1 MRTLTE
7 VFAPGE
13 PTLPEGLRTLVVSPD
28 RIVEPGVTVRA
39 SFAFYNMGGAAA
51 TGLRVR
57 FTHPEGLRYLAGSA
71 KIDDQPLDEAR
82 DEATVLSAN
91 GADIGEVPPGVER
104 RISLSFVVA
113 PTIENGRTIQLQ
125 AALAS
130 FETDVIGSNVVT
142 LTARSRPDL
151 GNPATVASIE
161 AVRGAEPGEDV
172 RVAARIYNAG
182 QSSAH
187 NVTVVLP
194 VPDRTRYVAGSARV
208 DGRPIVTDDRGDP
221 FGFAHAPI
229 AAATLAPGVTL
240 TIEYRATIDSPLD
253 NETKIFVYGAV
264 AAEETP
270 EFELDRAELTVHSA
284 PRFDDERTSLLADSE
299 GDVEP
304 GRRIRL
310 ALSGYNAGTCAAAD
324 VKLRIDL
331 PDGLQYAPG
340 SRAIDGRSVGESEAA
355 GLFSFDRVPAGER
368 VEVSL
373 DAYVV
378 SPAVDG
384 AALRVAA
391 SLGYGGS
398 TRRFERTFTVRAEP
412 RFAPARNTLSL
423 DGSASVAPGSIARFL
438 VSVVNDGT
446 TVANGAQVLLT
457 ADAGLGVLRFIG
469 VDGEES
475 RVQNN
480 TLDLGDLAPN
490 VPREFVLLA
499 SVASPIADR
508 GELRVSAEL
517 RVRESGTLNL
527 GSVTLVTRSRP
538 RFSPQ
543 SSRLALVTSE
553 SLRPNRSTDI
563 AIAIENEGT
572 DLARDVRLA
581 LDLPADVRIES
592 VDGATRSG
600 DTILFG
606 DVPAGARADATL
618 RVRLTRFVPRGSA
631 IAIGGRVSGVGLLPF
646 ALDPL
651 TIPTLAEADFSH
663 NASLRTQPF
672 ETVDAGEPMYFV
684 LAVRNT
690 GDGPAA
696 QVTIRVALPEHTAY
710 VPGST
715 AVNDVPLLDASGG
728 SVLWSKAGL
737 SLEDVGPGV
746 EILVRWCAIVNTP
759 LVAGTLIAAHADLTW
774 DGTGSTHISSPA
786 VRVRSTPQF
795 AVRASGLPFSVAG
808 VAPRASDFVSEHEHQ
823 PGTLPAAPIALPR
836 PFPVVARPE
845 AQGPSPS
852 APVDAEDA
860 RFAPA
865 DGPEP
870 LTEGPVPPAA
880 SAQKIVVEPDAPAEP
895 LAPPAPL
902 PPIAAPVFVSHLDLS
917 REAVERA
924 LAFIDQADYGGLV
937 SHLFVVRSF
946 FPDGVFG
953 LDGEVTPKFGA
964 QRDALRSV
972 LDRLFIKLRLPR
984 YALTAKDLE
993 DRPSRDALME
1003 LIGAMR
1009 NARSMRD
1016 GGQPP
1021 QAATVRISGPV
1032 DRDRIV
1038 SRLTSL
1044 ESEAL
1049 GSALPWLVLAE
1060 FLGTTITV
1068 DGATS
1073 EVLGSY
1079 RSALIA
1085 AFANV
1090 SALPLEEFHRVLAES
1105 SNPGLDAKLA
1115 DVKAALRASLEA
1127 TATTSDA
1134 R

>member
-28 RIVEPGVTVRA
+28 RVVEPGVTVRA
-39 SFAFYNMGGAAA
+39 TFAFYNMGGAAA

-57 FTHPEGLRYLAGSA
+57 FTHPDGLRYLVGSA
-71 KIDDQPLDEAR
+71 KIDDQPLDEPHG
-82 DEATVLSAN
+82 EATLLSAN
-91 GADIGEVPPGVER
+91 GADIGDVPPGVER
-104 RISLSFVVA
+104 RISVSFVVA
-113 PTIENGRTIQLQ
+113 PTIENGRTIALQ

-130 FETDVIGSNVVT
+130 YETDVIGSNVVT

-151 GNPATVASIE
+151 GNSATVASIE
-161 AVRGAEPGEDV
+161 AVRVAEPGEDV
-172 RVAARIYNAG
+172 RIAARVYNAG

-187 NVTVVLP
+187 ELTVVLP
-194 VPDRTRYVAGSARV
+194 VPDRTTYVVGSARI
-208 DGRPIVTDDRGDP
+208 DGRPVLTDDRGDP

-229 AAATLAPGVTL
+229 AATSLSPGATLTV
-240 TIEYRATIDSPLD
+240 EYRATIDSPLD
-253 NETKIFVYGAV
+253 NDTKVFVYGAV
-264 AAEETP
+264 AAEEVP
-270 EFELDRAELTVHSA
+270 EFELARAELTVRSA
-284 PRFDDERTSLLADSE
+284 ARFDDERSALFADAE

-304 GRRIRL
+304 GRRIRIAL
-310 ALSGYNAGTCAAAD
+310 AGYNAGTCAADD
-324 VKLRIDL
+324 VKLRVEL
-331 PDGLQYAPG
+331 PDGLRYAPG
-340 SRAIDGRSVGESEAA
+340 SRSIDGRSVGESEVS
-355 GLFSFDRVPAGER
+355 GLFTFERVPAGER

-384 AALRVAA
+384 GQLRVLATLA
-391 SLGYGGS
+391 YGGGS
-398 TRRFERTFTVRAEP
+398 RTFDRTFTVRAEP
-412 RFAPARNTLSL
+412 RFSPARNTLSL
-423 DGSASVAPGSIARFL
+423 DGSSSVLPGSIARYL
-438 VSVVNDGT
+438 VTLVNDGT
-446 TVANGAQVLLT
+446 TSTSAAQLLLT
-457 ADAGLGVLRFIG
+457 ADAGLGILRFLG
-469 VDGEES
+469 ADGEES

-480 TLDLGDLAPN
+480 TIDLGELVPN
-490 VPREFVLLA
+490 VPREIVLLGT
-499 SVASPIADR
+499 VATPIADR
-508 GELRVSAEL
+508 AELRVSAEL
-517 RVRESGTLNL
+517 RTREGGNL
-527 GSVTLVTRSRP
+527 GLGTVTLITRSRP

-543 SSRLALVTSE
+543 SSRLALVANE
-553 SLRPNRSTDI
+553 ALRPNRSTDI
-563 AIAIENEGT
+563 AVAIENEGT
-572 DLARDVRLA
+572 DVARDLRLT
-581 LDLPADVRIES
+581 LDLPADLRIES

-600 DTILFG
+600 DAILFG

-631 IAIGGRVSGVGLLPF
+631 ISLGGRISGVGLLPF
-646 ALDPL
+646 SVDPL
-651 TIPTLAEADFSH
+651 TIPTLAEADFAH

-696 QVTIRVALPEHTAY
+696 RVNIRVALPEHTAY

-715 AVNDVPLLDASGG
+715 AVNDVPLLDSAGG
-728 SVLWSKAGL
+728 SVLWSKNGL
-737 SLEDVGPGV
+737 ALEDVGPGV
-746 EILVRWCAIVNTP
+746 EILARWCAIVNTP
-759 LVAGTLIAAHADLTW
+759 LVTGTLIAAHADVQW
-774 DGTGSTHISSPA
+774 DGIGATQVSSA
-786 VRVRSTPQF
+786 VVRVRSTPQF

-808 VAPRASDFVSEHEHQ
+808 VAPRASDFVHEPEHV
-823 PGTLPAAPIALPR
+823 PGSLPAAPIPLPR
-836 PFPVVARPE
+836 PFPVAARPD
-845 AQGPSPS
+845 APPPPPP

-865 DGPEP
+865 GLSDSGAESAPPPQAVSVASDAPTEP
-870 LTEGPVPPAA
+870 LP
-880 SAQKIVVEPDAPAEP
+880 
-895 LAPPAPL
+895 PPAPL
-902 PPIAAPVFVSHLDLS
+902 PPIANAVFVSHLDLS
-917 REAVERA
+917 RESVERS

-946 FPDGVFG
+946 FPEGVYG

-964 QRDALRSV
+964 ERDALRSV

-993 DRPSRDALME
+993 DRSSRNVLME
-1003 LIGAMR
+1003 LVGAMR
-1009 NARSMRD
+1009 SARSSSD
-1016 GGQPP
+1016 AVP
-1021 QAATVRISGPV
+1021 QQDVDVRISGAI

-1044 ESEAL
+1044 ESEPL

-1068 DGATS
+1068 DGAAS
-1073 EVLGSY
+1073 EALGTY
-1079 RSALIA
+1079 RTALIA

-1127 TATTSDA
+1127 TATVSDA

>member
-13 PTLPEGLRTLVVSPD
+13 PPLPEGLRTLVVSPD

-39 SFAFYNMGGAAA
+39 TFAFYNMGGAAA

-57 FTHPEGLRYLAGSA
+57 FTHPDGLRYIVGSA
-71 KIDDQPLDEAR
+71 KIDDQPLDEPR
-82 DEATVLSAN
+82 GEATLLSAN
-91 GADIGEVPPGVER
+91 GADIGDVPPGVER
-104 RISLSFVVA
+104 RISVSFVVA
-113 PTIENGRTIQLQ
+113 PTIENGRTIALQ

-130 FETDVIGSNVVT
+130 YETDVIGSNVVT

-161 AVRGAEPGEDV
+161 AVRVAEPGEDV
-172 RVAARIYNAG
+172 RIAARIYNAG

-187 NVTVVLP
+187 ELTVVLP
-194 VPDRTRYVAGSARV
+194 VPDRTTYVVGSARI
-208 DGRPIVTDDRGDP
+208 DGRPVVTDDRGDP

-229 AAATLAPGVTL
+229 AATSLSPGATLTV
-240 TIEYRATIDSPLD
+240 EYRATIDSPLD
-253 NETKIFVYGAV
+253 NDTKIFVYGAV
-264 AAEETP
+264 AAEEVP
-270 EFELDRAELTVHSA
+270 EFELARAELTVRSA
-284 PRFDDERTSLLADSE
+284 ARFDDERTALFADAE

-304 GRRIRL
+304 GRRIRIAL
-310 ALSGYNAGTCAAAD
+310 AGYNAGTCAAED
-324 VKLRIDL
+324 VKLRLEL
-331 PDGLQYAPG
+331 PDGLRYAPG
-340 SRAIDGRSVGESEAA
+340 SRSIDGRSVGESDTS
-355 GLFSFDRVPAGER
+355 GLFTFERVPAGER
-368 VEVSL
+368 LEVSL

-384 AALRVAA
+384 GLLRVLATLA
-391 SLGYGGS
+391 YDGGS
-398 TRRFERTFTVRAEP
+398 RAFDRAFTVRAEA
-412 RFAPARNTLSL
+412 RFSPARNTLAL
-423 DGSASVAPGSIARFL
+423 DGSSSVVPGSIARFL
-438 VSVVNDGT
+438 VTLVNDGT
-446 TVANGAQVLLT
+446 TSTSAAQVLLT
-457 ADAGLGVLRFIG
+457 ADAGLGILRFLG
-469 VDGEES
+469 ADGEES

-480 TLDLGDLAPN
+480 TIDLGELAPN
-490 VPREFVLLA
+490 ASREIVLLGT
-499 SVASPIADR
+499 VATPIADR
-508 GELRVSAEL
+508 AELRVSAEL
-517 RVRESGTLNL
+517 RTREGGTLGL
-527 GSVTLVTRSRP
+527 GTVTLVTRSRP

-543 SSRLALVTSE
+543 SSRLALVANE
-553 SLRPNRSTDI
+553 SLRPNRSIDI
-563 AIAIENEGT
+563 AVAIENEGT
-572 DLARDVRLA
+572 DVARDLRLT
-581 LDLPADVRIES
+581 LDLPADLRIES

-600 DTILFG
+600 DAILFG

-631 IAIGGRVSGVGLLPF
+631 ISLGGRISGVGLLPF
-646 ALDPL
+646 SVDPL
-651 TIPTLAEADFSH
+651 TIPTLAEADFAH

-696 QVTIRVALPEHTAY
+696 RVTVRVALPEHTAY

-715 AVNDVPLLDASGG
+715 AVNDVPLLDSAGG
-728 SVLWSKAGL
+728 SVLWSKNGL
-737 SLEDVGPGV
+737 ALEDVGPGV
-746 EILVRWCAIVNTP
+746 EILARWCAIVNTP
-759 LVAGTLIAAHADLTW
+759 LVTGTLIAAHADVQW
-774 DGTGSTHISSPA
+774 DGIGATQVSSA
-786 VRVRSTPQF
+786 VVRVRSTPQF
-795 AVRASGLPFSVAG
+795 AVRANGLPFSVAG
-808 VAPRASDFVSEHEHQ
+808 VAPRASDFVHEPEYV
-823 PGTLPAAPIALPR
+823 PGSLPAAPIPLPR
-836 PFPVVARPE
+836 PFPVAARPE
-845 AQGPSPS
+845 APTPPPP

-865 DGPEP
+865 GVSEP
-870 LTEGPVPPAA
+870 SLESASPARA
-880 SAQKIVVEPDAPAEP
+880 VVVANDKPTDALP
-895 LAPPAPL
+895 PPAPL
-902 PPIAAPVFVSHLDLS
+902 PPISNAVFVSHLDLS
-917 REAVERA
+917 RESVERS

-946 FPDGVFG
+946 FPEGVYG

-964 QRDALRSV
+964 ERDALRSV

-993 DRPSRDALME
+993 DRSSRNALME
-1003 LIGAMR
+1003 LVGAMR
-1009 NARSMRD
+1009 SARSTSD
-1016 GGQPP
+1016 AVPP
-1021 QAATVRISGPV
+1021 QDVAVRISGAI

-1044 ESEAL
+1044 ESEPL

-1068 DGATS
+1068 DGAAS
-1073 EVLGSY
+1073 DALGTY
-1079 RSALIA
+1079 RTALIA

-1127 TATTSDA
+1127 TATVSDA

>member
-13 PTLPEGLRTLVVSPD
+13 PTLPEGLRTLVISPD

-57 FTHPEGLRYLAGSA
+57 FTHPDGLRYLAGSA
-71 KIDDQPLDEAR
+71 KIDDQPLDEPR
-82 DEATVLSAN
+82 DEATLLSPN

-142 LTARSRPDL
+142 LTTRSRPDL

-161 AVRGAEPGEDV
+161 AVRAAEPGEDV

-187 NVTVVLP
+187 DVTVVLP
-194 VPDRTRYVAGSARV
+194 VPDRTRYVAGSARI

-221 FGFAHAPI
+221 FGFAYAPI
-229 AAATLAPGVTL
+229 AASSFAPGATL

-264 AAEETP
+264 AAEEIP

-284 PRFDDERTSLLADSE
+284 PRFDDERTSLFADAE

-310 ALSGYNAGTCAAAD
+310 ALAGYNAGTCAADD

-331 PDGLQYAPG
+331 PEGLRYAPG
-340 SRAIDGRSVGESEAA
+340 SRAIDGRSVGESETA
-355 GLFSFDRVPAGER
+355 GLFTFERIPAGER

-384 AALRVAA
+384 AHLRVVS
-391 SLGYGGS
+391 SLGDGGG
-398 TRRFERTFTVRAEP
+398 TRGFERTFTVRAEP
-412 RFAPARNTLSL
+412 RFAPARNTLAL
-423 DGSASVAPGSIARFL
+423 DGSASVAPGSVARFL
-438 VSVVNDGT
+438 VSLVNDGT
-446 TVANGAQVLLT
+446 TTSSAAQVLLT
-457 ADAGLGVLRFIG
+457 ADTGLGVLRFIG

-490 VPREFVLLA
+490 VPREIVLLA

-508 GELRVSAEL
+508 TELRVRAEL
-517 RVRESGTLNL
+517 LTRESGTLNL

-543 SSRLALVTSE
+543 SSRLALVSSE

-563 AIAIENEGT
+563 AVAIENDGT
-572 DLARDVRLA
+572 DVARDVRLA
-581 LDLPADVRIES
+581 LDLPADVRVES

-618 RVRLTRFVPRGSA
+618 RVRLARFVPRGSA

-646 ALDPL
+646 ALDLL

-663 NASLRTQPF
+663 NASVRTQPF

-696 QVTIRVALPEHTAY
+696 RVTIRVALPEHTAY

-728 SVLWSKAGL
+728 SVLWSKTGL
-737 SLEDVGPGV
+737 ALEDVGPGV
-746 EILVRWCAIVNTP
+746 EILVRWCGIVNTP
-759 LVAGTLIAAHADLTW
+759 LVAGTLIAAHADLAW
-774 DGTGSTHISSPA
+774 DGTGATQVSSAA

-808 VAPRASDFVSEHEHQ
+808 VAPRASDFVRESESQ

-836 PFPVVARPE
+836 PLPVAGRPD
-845 AQGPSPS
+845 ALAPPPN

-865 DGPEP
+865 HAPEALAEP
-870 LTEGPVPPAA
+870 PPVATPQA
-880 SAQKIVVEPDAPAEP
+880 IVAEADAPREP

-902 PPIAAPVFVSHLDLS
+902 PPIPAPVFVSHLDLS

-946 FPDGVFG
+946 FPEGVSG
-953 LDGEVTPKFGA
+953 LDGEVAPKFGA
-964 QRDALRSV
+964 ERDALRSV

-993 DRPSRDALME
+993 DRPSRNALME
-1003 LIGAMR
+1003 LVGAMR
-1009 NARSMRD
+1009 SARSMTE
-1016 GGQPP
+1016 GELAP
-1021 QAATVRISGPV
+1021 QAATVRISGPI

-1115 DVKAALRASLEA
+1115 DVKTALRASLEV
-1127 TATTSDA
+1127 TATISDA